1 MKYINKVSLHFD
13 DNIIQKG
20 IENNLISFNDENTRI
35 YYNVKTKKNYNYK
48 DPEEKIRACVFIY
61 L

>member
-1 MKYINKVSLHFD
+1 MKDINKTSLHFD

-35 YYNVKTKKNYNYK
+35 YYNVKTKKN
-48 DPEEKIRACVFIY
+48 
-61 L
+61 